1 MAKVVDI
8 TDKLSF
14 DENPKIMIRGELFEV
29 NADARTMLE
38 IMGLFSNKGEAEA
51 SMAAYEKLFNEKDRQ
66 KIDSM
71 NLLFKDFMKIIEI
84 SMELISGEEEQGEQ

>member
-14 DENPKIMIRGELFEV
+14 DENPKIAIKGHEYEV

-38 IMGLFSNKGEAEA
+38 IMGLFAAKSEAEA
-51 SMAAYEKLFNEKDRQ
+51 STEAYAKLFNERDR
-66 KIDSM
+66 KAIDK
-71 NLLFKDFMKIIEI
+71 LKLPFKDFMKIIEI
-84 SMELISGEEEQGEQ
+84 SMNLIMGEEEQGE